1 MAKEV
6 MTIIKLQVPAGG
18 ANPSPPVGPALG
30 QHGLNIM
37 DFCNAFN
44 EKTKE
49 VEKGLKVPVEITVF
63 EDRTFTFI
71 TKSPPASILLKKAAS
86 IPKGSGEPNRTK
98 VARISLQKVKEIAE
112 MKMEDLNSNDI
123 ESAIKV
129 ISGTARSMGIEIK
142 GVSDSDQEIAV
153 PEEAVS
159 ADAPSEDVAPAK
171 EAAPAEDVAPA
182 KEAAPIDAQ
191 VDAPADVKEEESK

>member
-1 MAKEV
+1 MAKEILTV
-6 MTIIKLQVPAGG
+6 IKLQVPAGG

-44 EKTKE
+44 ERTKE
-49 VEKGLKVPVEITVF
+49 IEKNLKVPVEITVF

-71 TKSPPASILLKKAAS
+71 TKSPPASVLLLKAAGLQKA
-86 IPKGSGEPNRTK
+86 SGEPNRNK
-98 VARISLQKVKEIAE
+98 VARISLNEVKKIAE

-123 ESAIKV
+123 DAAIKI

-142 GVSDSDQEIAV
+142 EHGSAEKIEQDVSLE
-153 PEEAVS
+153 PEAAS
-159 ADAPSEDVAPAK
+159 AE
-171 EAAPAEDVAPA
+171 EAPAEEESSEEVSSEEAPA
-182 KEAAPIDAQ
+182 EEVSSEETPKE
-191 VDAPADVKEEESK
+191 K